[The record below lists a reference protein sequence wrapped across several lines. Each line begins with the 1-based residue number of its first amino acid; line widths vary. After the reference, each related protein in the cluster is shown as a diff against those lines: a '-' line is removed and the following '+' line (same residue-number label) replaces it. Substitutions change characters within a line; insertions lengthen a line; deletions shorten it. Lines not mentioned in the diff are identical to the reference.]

1 MSIKLNYQNFFNYL
15 IEADICQQSDLE
27 VITIDDKH
35 SKNLHWTVNVADD
48 SKLVVKQ
55 ECYHQI
61 HNFSNDICNEHDI
74 YSFMHLC
81 PDLVYA
87 SSLLPKMV
95 HFDENNSILIYKHS
109 ADYINL
115 DTYYDNAR
123 TFPTSI
129 AEAIGTTLAILHLET
144 MNSQDCYHFM
154 TKIKEGQFCYQPPY
168 SNYLLDQIDPE
179 SLVKFPAEGLK
190 FIAFYQRFENLKK
203 AVTDLVVHHRHCC
216 LTHNNLL
223 LNKILISRQW
233 EKLLLA
239 TEYSDESLIK
249 LIDWERCSW
258 GDPACDLG
266 TAIAGYLLV
275 WLNSVTVHPAIELK
289 QSLQLAT
296 IPLEV
301 VRPSTVAITK
311 AYIKTYPKVLEE
323 RPDFL
328 RRVIQFAGLALI
340 SEIMARIQSHKGFD
354 NQGICMLQVAKSLL
368 CQPDESFS
376 SVLNTTELELIDSRL
391 PSIN

>member
-1 MSIKLNYQNFFNYL
+1 MTIKLNYQNFFNYL
-15 IEADICQQSDLE
+15 IEADICRQSDLE
-27 VITIDDKH
+27 IITIDEKH
-35 SKNLHWTVNVADD
+35 SKNLHWTLNIADN
-48 SKLVVKQ
+48 SRLVVKQ
-55 ECYHQI
+55 ESYQQS
-61 HNFSNDICNEHDI
+61 HNFSNDICKEHDI
-74 YSFMHLC
+74 YSFMPSC

-87 SSLLPKMV
+87 SSLLSKIV
-95 HFDENNSILIYKHS
+95 HFDESNLILIYKCS

-115 DTYYDNAR
+115 DSYYDNAR
-123 TFPTSI
+123 AFPTSI
-129 AEAIGTTLAILHLET
+129 AKAIGINLAKLHLET
-144 MNSQDCYHFM
+144 MNSQDCYNFI
-154 TKIKEGQFCYQPPY
+154 TKVKEGKFCYKPPY
-168 SNYLLDQIDPE
+168 SNYLLDQIVPE
-179 SLVKFPAEGLK
+179 SLLKFPAEGLN

-203 AVTDLVVHHRHCC
+203 AITELVVDHRHCC

-223 LNKILISRQW
+223 LNKILIHRQW
-233 EKLLLA
+233 ERLLLA
-239 TEYSDESLIK
+239 TEYSDESLVK

-275 WLNSVTVHPAIELK
+275 WLDSITVHAAIELK

-311 AYIKTYPKVLEE
+311 AYIKTYPKVLED

-340 SEIMARIQSHKGFD
+340 YEIMARIQSHKGFD
-354 NQGICMLQVAKSLL
+354 NQGICILQVAKNLL
-368 CQPDESFS
+368 CQPDESFR
-376 SVLNTTELELIDSRL
+376 SVFNTTELELIDSRL
-391 PSIN
+391 PSVN